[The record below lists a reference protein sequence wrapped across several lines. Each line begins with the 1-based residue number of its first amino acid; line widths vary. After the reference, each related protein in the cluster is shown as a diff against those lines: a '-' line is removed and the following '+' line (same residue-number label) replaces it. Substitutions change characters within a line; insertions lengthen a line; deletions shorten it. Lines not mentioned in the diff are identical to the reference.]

1 MVSVVI
7 DYDGDDD
14 DHVYVYVY
22 SLLLIDGFDF
32 LSTPSPPA
40 YP

>member
-1 MVSVVI
+1 MLVSFVI
-7 DYDGDDD
+7 NDGDG
-14 DHVYVYVY
+14 HVYVY

-32 LSTPSPPA
+32 LPTPSPPA